1 MFFYSN
7 TNQSALDALIIDDEL
22 DICFLLKSILKK
34 RDLDV
39 NYVNRLE
46 DAKVALEVNKPPI
59 IFLDNHLPDGLG
71 VDFIS
76 YVKKNYP
83 STKIV
88 MITAHDTQEDRNK
101 AVQNGVD
108 MFLGKPFT
116 KDSITSAL
124 EMLSAK

>member
-7 TNQSALDALIIDDEL
+7 TNDAALDALIIDDEL
-22 DICFLLKSILKK
+22 DICFLLKSILRK

-46 DAKVALEVNKPPI
+46 DAKIALKNNTPTI

-71 VDFIS
+71 IDFIS
-76 YVKKNYP
+76 YVKANYP
-83 STKIV
+83 ATKII
-88 MITAHDTQEDRNK
+88 MITAHDTPEDRTR
-101 AVQNGVD
+101 AVQQGVD

-116 KDSITSAL
+116 KDAITTALNKVSA
-124 EMLSAK
+124 

>member
-7 TNQSALDALIIDDEL
+7 TNDSALDALIIDDEL

-46 DAKVALEVNKPPI
+46 DAKIALKNNTPPI

-71 VDFIS
+71 IDFIA
-76 YVKKNYP
+76 YVKANYP
-83 STKIV
+83 STKII
-88 MITAHDTQEDRNK
+88 MITAHDTPEDRTK
-101 AVQNGVD
+101 AIQQGVD

-116 KDSITSAL
+116 KDAITMAL
-124 EMLSAK
+124 NKLSA

>member
-1 MFFYSN
+1 MFFFSP
-7 TNQSALDALIIDDEL
+7 TNDSALDALIIDDEL

-46 DAKVALEVNKPPI
+46 DAKIALKNNTPPI

-71 VDFIS
+71 IDFIS
-76 YVKKNYP
+76 YVKTNYP
-83 STKIV
+83 ATKII
-88 MITAHDTQEDRNK
+88 MITAHDTPEDQTR
-101 AVQNGVD
+101 AVQQGVD

-116 KDSITSAL
+116 KDAITMAL
-124 EMLSAK
+124 NKLSA

>member
-1 MFFYSN
+1 MFFFSN
-7 TNQSALDALIIDDEL
+7 TNDSALDALIIDDEL

-46 DAKVALEVNKPPI
+46 DAKIALKNNTPPI

-71 VDFIS
+71 IDFIS
-76 YVKKNYP
+76 YVKTNYP
-83 STKIV
+83 DTKII
-88 MITAHDTQEDRNK
+88 MITAHDTPEDRTK
-101 AVQNGVD
+101 AVQQGVD

-116 KDSITSAL
+116 KDAITMAL
-124 EMLSAK
+124 NKLSA

>member
-1 MFFYSN
+1 MFFFSN
-7 TNQSALDALIIDDEL
+7 TNDSLLDALIIDDEL

-46 DAKVALEVNKPPI
+46 DAKIALKNNTPPI

-71 VDFIS
+71 IDFIS
-76 YVKKNYP
+76 YVKANYP
-83 STKIV
+83 NTKII
-88 MITAHDTQEDRNK
+88 MITAHDTPEDRTK
-101 AVQNGVD
+101 AVQQGVD

-116 KDSITSAL
+116 KDAITMAL
-124 EMLSAK
+124 NKLSA

>member
-7 TNQSALDALIIDDEL
+7 TNYAALDALIIDDEL

-46 DAKVALEVNKPPI
+46 DAKIALKTNTPPI

-71 VDFIS
+71 IDFIS
-76 YVKKNYP
+76 YVKANYP
-83 STKIV
+83 STKII
-88 MITAHDTQEDRNK
+88 MITAHDTPEDRTK
-101 AVQNGVD
+101 AIQQGVD

-116 KDSITSAL
+116 KDAITTALNKVSA
-124 EMLSAK
+124 

>member
-1 MFFYSN
+1 MFFFST
-7 TNQSALDALIIDDEL
+7 TNDSALDALIIDDEL

-46 DAKVALEVNKPPI
+46 DAKIALKNNTPPI

-71 VDFIS
+71 IDFIS
-76 YVKKNYP
+76 YVKTNYP
-83 STKIV
+83 ATKII
-88 MITAHDTQEDRNK
+88 MITAHDTPEDRTK
-101 AVQNGVD
+101 AVQQGVD

-116 KDSITSAL
+116 KDAITMAL
-124 EMLSAK
+124 NKLSA

>member
-1 MFFYSN
+1 MFFFSN
-7 TNQSALDALIIDDEL
+7 TNDSLLDALIIDDEL

-46 DAKVALEVNKPPI
+46 DAKIALKNNTPPI

-71 VDFIS
+71 IDFIS
-76 YVKKNYP
+76 YVKSNYP
-83 STKIV
+83 NTKII
-88 MITAHDTQEDRNK
+88 MITAHDTPEDRTR
-101 AVQNGVD
+101 AVQQGVD

-116 KDSITSAL
+116 KDAITMALNKVSA
-124 EMLSAK
+124 

>member
-7 TNQSALDALIIDDEL
+7 TNDAALDALIIDDEL
-22 DICFLLKSILKK
+22 DICFLLKSILRK

-46 DAKVALEVNKPPI
+46 DAKIALRANTPTI

-71 VDFIS
+71 IDFIS
-76 YVKKNYP
+76 YVKANYP
-83 STKIV
+83 ATKII
-88 MITAHDTQEDRNK
+88 MITAHDTPEDRTR
-101 AVQNGVD
+101 AVQQGVD

-116 KDSITSAL
+116 KDAITTALNKVSA
-124 EMLSAK
+124 